1 MRKKSNLL
9 LLIPAVIL
17 LFITGCKQN
26 TAISDSKLTDYYAKS
41 INGLAD
47 VMDGYSQSLE
57 TGSNYVYEPAK
68 KQLTWINSTQDKLK
82 KDKSGSK
89 KTKYLSKFLD
99 SLDDEIREYKDNNF
113 SDETSTGASIA
124 KTRKR
129 FENTVNVD
137 NSSKVSKA
145 KEKINKSSSRLNKA
159 LKSQPHVDGK
169 TVINSNGEITFKNSS
184 LVPGDK
190 GKSVL
195 ELYYNYKNTTDKA
208 QSAFSA
214 LLASGSFTQENGDT
228 ISDNLFPAAITD
240 VNWAVA
246 HKEESDLETA
256 ASAESLKPG
265 ANKDYI
271 AFVELKNTSNPL
283 VFKAVDQQSRTSL
296 GNIKISLNN

>member
-1 MRKKSNLL
+1 MKKKSNLL

-26 TAISDSKLTDYYAKS
+26 TAISNSKLTDYYAKS

-68 KQLTWINSTQDKLK
+68 KQLTWISSTQDKLNE
-82 KDKSGSK
+82 DKSGSK

-113 SDETSTGASIA
+113 DDEKSTEASIG
-124 KTRKR
+124 KNRIK
-129 FENTVNVD
+129 FEKSVNVD
-137 NSSKVSKA
+137 DSAKVTKA
-145 KEKINKSSSRLNKA
+145 KAKINRSSSRLNKV

-169 TVINSNGEITFKNSS
+169 TVINSEGEITFKNSS

-190 GKSVL
+190 GKQVL
-195 ELYYNYKNTTDKA
+195 ELYYDYKNTTNKA

-228 ISDNLFPAAITD
+228 IADNLVPSAITD
-240 VNWAVA
+240 VNWAVS

-256 ASAESLKPG
+256 SSAESLKPG
-265 ANKDYI
+265 ATKEYI
-271 AFVELKNTSNPL
+271 AFVELKNTNKPL
-283 VFKAVDQQSRTSL
+283 VFKAVDQQSRTAL